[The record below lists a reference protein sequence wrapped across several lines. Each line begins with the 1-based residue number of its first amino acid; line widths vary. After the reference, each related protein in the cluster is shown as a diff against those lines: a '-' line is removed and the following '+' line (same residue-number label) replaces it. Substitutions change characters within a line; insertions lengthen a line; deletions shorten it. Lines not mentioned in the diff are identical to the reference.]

1 MNDLRYAFRA
11 LFRAPGF
18 SAAAILTLAIA
29 IGANTAMF
37 SILYAVVLEPLAVRD
52 PGKVVRVWQT
62 DRHNASFR
70 EGASMPDLRDWLAQ
84 QRVFSAMAGMTSR
97 MLNLTAPDTD
107 TERIATSGVSAN
119 YFEMLGVA
127 PVAGR
132 GFVAGDDREGA
143 EPVAVVSE
151 AFNQRRFG
159 GADVIGR
166 RITLDGR
173 TFEIVGVMPMAASIS
188 RASVTDVWVPLTI
201 SVAPFGDVRGVHNV
215 SVVARLREG
224 VTREQAES
232 AMNVISKR
240 LEQQYPRDNAGRGAF
255 VESLHD
261 AMVRDARPRLYVL
274 SAAVLAVLLIACI
287 NVAGLML
294 ARSDTRSRELAI
306 RASLG
311 ASRRRI
317 VRQLLTESV
326 ALASVGGV
334 LGVALAFWATRTLLA
349 LAPALPRADSIG
361 MNLPVLVFAVGASM
375 LSAILFG
382 VVPSIRTSNVQPAS
396 ALAGSRGVLRA
407 TRTAGRGVL
416 VIVEVALAVVLVIG
430 AGLLLKSF
438 SKLLA
443 VDVGFRT
450 ESVVAF
456 SMTLPFE
463 TPSRDV
469 YPRWPE
475 ATNFYERLLERVSA
489 LPGVRGAALGMNHP
503 LAPGFTSQFGIVG
516 QPESDGPRDE
526 VRIRPVSP
534 GYFETLGIPLLRG
547 RTIAPDDRASSPFV
561 VVVNEA
567 LARKYFP
574 NEDALGKQILFW
586 GQPRTIAGI
595 VKGER
600 FGGPQADPEPA
611 LYPPLMQVPMSDLT
625 LVVRT
630 AGSAA
635 STISA
640 VRGAL
645 RELDG
650 QIALYDVEPLAE
662 TLQRTV
668 ATPKF
673 QAVLITS
680 FGAIALLLSAI
691 GLYALI
697 AYQVQQRTNEI
708 GVRLALG
715 ATRGEIVRLVLG
727 RAAMLA
733 ASGIVI
739 GVAGALATGR
749 FLESIL
755 FQMSTRDPVI
765 FIAVPVLLA
774 AVALLATWMPARR
787 AMKLDPAIALHVD

>member
-52 PGKVVRVWQT
+52 PGRVVRVWQT

-84 QRVFSAMAGMTSR
+84 QRVFSAMAGTTNR
-97 MLNLTAPDTD
+97 MLNLTAPDAEA
-107 TERIATSGVSAN
+107 ERITTTGVSAN

-132 GFVAGDDREGA
+132 GFVAAEDREGA

-151 AFNQRRFG
+151 AFRQRRFG
-159 GADVIGR
+159 GADVVGR
-166 RITLDGR
+166 SITLDGR
-173 TFEIVGVMPMAASIS
+173 AFEIVGVMPASASLS
-188 RASVTDVWVPLTI
+188 RASVTDVWIPLTI
-201 SVAPFGDVRGVHNV
+201 GVAPFGDVRGVHNV
-215 SVVARLREG
+215 FVLARLRDG
-224 VTREQAES
+224 VSREQAES

-255 VESLHD
+255 VELLHD

-294 ARSDTRSRELAI
+294 ARSDSRSRELAI

-326 ALASVGGV
+326 ALAAVGGV

-396 ALAGSRGVLRA
+396 PLAGSRGVLRA

-416 VIVEVALAVVLVIG
+416 VVVEVALAVVLVIG

-450 ESVVAF
+450 ENVVAF

-475 ATNFYERLLERVSA
+475 ATNFYDRLLERVGG

-503 LAPGFTSQFGIVG
+503 LETGFTSQFRLVG
-516 QPESDGPRDE
+516 QPESEGPRDE

-534 GYFETLGIPLLRG
+534 GYFETLGVPLLRG
-547 RTIAPDDRASSPFV
+547 RTLTRDDRANTPFV

-574 NEDALGKQILFW
+574 AEDAVGKQIVFW
-586 GQPRTIAGI
+586 GQPRTVAGI

-611 LYPPLMQVPMSDLT
+611 LYPPLAQTPMSDLT
-625 LVVRT
+625 LVVRS

-635 STISA
+635 ATMTA
-640 VRGAL
+640 VRGVV
-645 RELDG
+645 RELNG
-650 QIALYDVEPLAE
+650 EIALYDVEPLAD

-680 FGAIALLLSAI
+680 FGAIALLLASI

-715 ATRGEIVRLVLG
+715 ATRAEIVRLVLG
-727 RAAMLA
+727 RAAGLA

-749 FLESIL
+749 YLESIL

-765 FIAVPVLLA
+765 FIAVPLLLA
-774 AVALLATWMPARR
+774 AIALVATWVPARR